1 MRPVTPP
8 PPPLP
13 TPPTPTLRGAIVTLR
28 PYSAGFSEDELRTLY
43 SWARDDEV
51 LALAGGLP
59 LTLDFE
65 HFQALFLSQLPRH
78 NGPHE
83 QLFVILDAAGDL
95 VGRAG
100 LYRLDP
106 PLHRA
111 ELGIV
116 IGERDRWAQGLGS
129 RHRPDAC
136 SLRRRGPRPDAH
148 RPVHLPQQRARPARL
163 PSAGFR
169 AVRTVRRFS
178 LEMGAHDVLEMVW
191 EAVANA
197 SH

>member
-1 MRPVTPP
+1 VRRADPTPP
-8 PPPLP
+8 PM
-13 TPPTPTLRGAIVTLR
+13 PTLRGVIVTLR
-28 PYSAGFSEDELRTLY
+28 PYSAGFSDDDLRTLY

-65 HFQALFLSQLPRH
+65 HFKALFVTQLPRH

-83 QLFVILDAAGDL
+83 QLFVILDGAGDL

-116 IGERDRWAQGLGS
+116 IGQRDRWAQGLGRDTVRTLVRYGAEELGLTRIVLFTYPS
-129 RHRPDAC
+129 NVRA
-136 SLRRRGPRPDAH
+136 
-148 RPVHLPQQRARPARL
+148 QRAFT
-163 PSAGFR
+163 SAGFC